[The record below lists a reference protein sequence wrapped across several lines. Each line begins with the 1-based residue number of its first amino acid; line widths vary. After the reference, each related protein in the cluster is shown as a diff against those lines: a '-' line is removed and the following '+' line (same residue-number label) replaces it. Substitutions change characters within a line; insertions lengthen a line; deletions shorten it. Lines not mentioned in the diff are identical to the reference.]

1 MKEPA
6 FSRHPKN
13 RYPYLSFF
21 KKSFLYITPDSSIV
35 FLFRICHSKRLKFH
49 FMKFHMY
56 TTKSIPLLRGV
67 DQQKELKNIV
77 YLPSCKTVSALFMAE
92 PLFFMSRCIL
102 WHDESMIQY
111 RYEHLIYYRVLK
123 SYCFLIKK
131 FLLYAKKPH
140 RVTLKRVAGKPLF
153 APIIFD
159 SFNFE
164 YFILKSQTIPPPEI
178 LPERISEP
186 LQKPC
191 LLAIPRARPFLCG
204 HTPGLRPLTQK
215 F

>member
-1 MKEPA
+1 
-6 FSRHPKN
+6 
-13 RYPYLSFF
+13 
-21 KKSFLYITPDSSIV
+21 
-35 FLFRICHSKRLKFH
+35 
-49 FMKFHMY
+49 MY

-111 RYEHLIYYRVLK
+111 RYEHFIYYRVLK

-204 HTPGLRPLTQK
+204 HTSGLRPLTQNLQEEK
-215 F
+215 QLFFLFFESVS

>member
-1 MKEPA
+1 ME
-6 FSRHPKN
+6 
-13 RYPYLSFF
+13 
-21 KKSFLYITPDSSIV
+21 
-35 FLFRICHSKRLKFH
+35 
-49 FMKFHMY
+49 FHMY
-56 TTKSIPLLRGV
+56 TTKSIPLLMVV

-123 SYCFLIKK
+123 SYCFLIKR

-164 YFILKSQTIPPPEI
+164 YFILKSQTIPQRS
-178 LPERISEP
+178 LPFFRLKSFP
-186 LQKPC
+186 SAYPNHFKSP
-191 LLAIPRARPFLCG
+191 AFSRYRAQGPSSAAMHRACA
-204 HTPGLRPLTQK
+204 R
-215 F
+215 

>member
-1 MKEPA
+1 ME
-6 FSRHPKN
+6 
-13 RYPYLSFF
+13 
-21 KKSFLYITPDSSIV
+21 
-35 FLFRICHSKRLKFH
+35 
-49 FMKFHMY
+49 FHMY
-56 TTKSIPLLRGV
+56 TTKSIPLLRVV

-92 PLFFMSRCIL
+92 PLFFMFRCIL

-164 YFILKSQTIPPPEI
+164 YFILKY
-178 LPERISEP
+178 
-186 LQKPC
+186 K
-191 LLAIPRARPFLCG
+191 
-204 HTPGLRPLTQK
+204 
-215 F
+215 

>member
-1 MKEPA
+1 
-6 FSRHPKN
+6 
-13 RYPYLSFF
+13 
-21 KKSFLYITPDSSIV
+21 
-35 FLFRICHSKRLKFH
+35 
-49 FMKFHMY
+49 MY
-56 TTKSIPLLRGV
+56 TTKSIPLLMVV

-92 PLFFMSRCIL
+92 PLFFMFRCIL

-123 SYCFLIKK
+123 SYCFLIKR

-164 YFILKSQTIPPPEI
+164 LFHFKIIKPISCLKSFP
-178 LPERISEP
+178 SAYEP
-186 LQKPC
+186 LQKP
-191 LLAIPRARPFLCG
+191 AFLCD
-204 HTPGLRPLTQK
+204 TARKALPLRPYTGPAPVDTEFARRKTQAA
-215 F
+215 FRLSNQTFPRPEHTNSGGCHAAS

>member
-1 MKEPA
+1 
-6 FSRHPKN
+6 
-13 RYPYLSFF
+13 
-21 KKSFLYITPDSSIV
+21 
-35 FLFRICHSKRLKFH
+35 
-49 FMKFHMY
+49 MY
-56 TTKSIPLLRGV
+56 TTKSIPLLRVV

-111 RYEHLIYYRVLK
+111 RYEHFIYYRVLK

-164 YFILKSQTIPPPEI
+164 YFILKSQTIPPPPYTGPAPVDTEFARRKTQAAFQ
-178 LPERISEP
+178 LSNQTFPRPE
-186 LQKPC
+186 
-191 LLAIPRARPFLCG
+191 
-204 HTPGLRPLTQK
+204 HTNSGGCHAAS
-215 F
+215 

>member
-1 MKEPA
+1 ME
-6 FSRHPKN
+6 
-13 RYPYLSFF
+13 
-21 KKSFLYITPDSSIV
+21 
-35 FLFRICHSKRLKFH
+35 
-49 FMKFHMY
+49 FHMY
-56 TTKSIPLLRGV
+56 TTKSIPLLMVV

-92 PLFFMSRCIL
+92 PLFFMFRCIL

-204 HTPGLRPLTQK
+204 HTPGLRPLTQNLQEEK
-215 F
+215 QLFFLFFESVS

>member
-1 MKEPA
+1 M
-6 FSRHPKN
+6 
-13 RYPYLSFF
+13 
-21 KKSFLYITPDSSIV
+21 V
-35 FLFRICHSKRLKFH
+35 
-49 FMKFHMY
+49 
-56 TTKSIPLLRGV
+56 V

-123 SYCFLIKK
+123 SYCFLIKR
-131 FLLYAKKPH
+131 FLLYAKKTH

-191 LLAIPRARPFLCG
+191 LLAIPRKALP
-204 HTPGLRPLTQK
+204 LRPYTGPAPVDTEFARRKTQAA
-215 F
+215 FQLSNQTFPRPEHTNSGGCHAAS